1 MTVRVSLLGVGSLMV
16 CLAALPGCG
25 KLVADAAPEAAPS
38 TKQVGG
44 VGVVDLDSVAK
55 QLGRDQEMSKSVKAR
70 MARLNKKL
78 TSLQDSLNRLYE
90 EKRASF
96 GSEADEEQEKVLLG
110 MQERMDIQLRDSR
123 RTAENDLA
131 NYRQSLIEQF
141 REQAK
146 PVLRDVAAARG
157 LSIVVPK
164 NDGLLL
170 TIDPSVEITDEVARK
185 MLASQPK
192 GAAEAGDDTEE
203 EATETTLR

>member
-1 MTVRVSLLGVGSLMV
+1 MTARSSVFGLGSLVV

-25 KLVADAAPEAAPS
+25 RLIADTPETTPS
-38 TKQVGG
+38 AKQVGG

-55 QLGRDQEMSKSVKAR
+55 QLGRDQEMSKAVKTR
-70 MARLNKKL
+70 MTRLNKKL
-78 TSLQDSLNRLYE
+78 STLQDSLNRLYE

-96 GSEADEEQEKVLLG
+96 GSEPDAEQEKQLLG
-110 MQERMDIQLRDSR
+110 MQERMDNQLRESR
-123 RTAENDLA
+123 RTAETELV
-131 NYRQSLIEQF
+131 NYRQALVEQF

-170 TIDPSVEITDEVARK
+170 SIDPAVEITDEVAQK
-185 MLASQPK
+185 MLAAQPK
-192 GAAEAGDDTEE
+192 KAAGAADDAEE
-203 EATETTLR
+203 EGTETTLR